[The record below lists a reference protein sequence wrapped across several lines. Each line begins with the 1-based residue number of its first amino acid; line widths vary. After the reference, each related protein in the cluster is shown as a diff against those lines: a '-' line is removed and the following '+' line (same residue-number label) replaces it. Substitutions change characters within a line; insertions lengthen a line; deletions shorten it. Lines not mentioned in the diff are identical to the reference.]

1 MRRIDKLRER
11 STTYALERIYLQEQ
25 VHEPKKG
32 DTMSCLICK
41 RKVHALNN
49 GKGPLTCCD
58 QPMVKSKVPV
68 TEAGESIQWWQ
79 QMKKSP
85 KPRAYVRRQCFL
97 SYKTGSP
104 IYKQCLK
111 DGYKAVEKL
120 KQANGNIRKAVAL
133 LKEAGFE
140 TKPKGWSDKSVK
152 KYSKTFSSKMK
163 GNVKS
168 KDFFDKCVKKMQGK
182 IDSPEGFC
190 ASLKDEAHGSTYWR
204 VKGKKPA
211 EVKKDVAR
219 HKNV

>member
-1 MRRIDKLRER
+1 MKRIDVLRER
-11 STTYALERIYLQEQ
+11 VTKYALERIYFQEQ

-68 TEAGESIQWWQ
+68 TEAGFEKKPEGWTDNSI
-79 QMKKSP
+79 
-85 KPRAYVRRQCFL
+85 
-97 SYKTGSP
+97 
-104 IYKQCLK
+104 
-111 DGYKAVEKL
+111 
-120 KQANGNIRKAVAL
+120 
-133 LKEAGFE
+133 
-140 TKPKGWSDKSVK
+140 K
-152 KYSKTFSSKMK
+152 KYSKTFSSRMK
-163 GNVKS
+163 GDVKS

-182 IDSPEGFC
+182 VDSPEGFC

-204 VKGKKPA
+204 GKGKKPA

-219 HKNV
+219 NKNV